1 MSQHKRRQAF
11 KLALPVQRTYQNQAA
26 APALGVP
33 AFMADLQT
41 LQNNFLVLTPNVI
54 QDIVMN
60 PPLLAT
66 QLYQFTLV
74 KNGNATSV
82 RAFSTAINPTT
93 NGRVSIGPV
102 SMSSGNYQ
110 WQAVQTAGAPLQNP
124 QILVRYA
131 SPLN

>member
-1 MSQHKRRQAF
+1 M
-11 KLALPVQRTYQNQAA
+11 ALPVQRTYQFQGA

-33 AFMADLQT
+33 VFMADLQT

-66 QLYQFTLV
+66 QLYDFTLV

-93 NGRVSIGPV
+93 AGRVSIGPV

-110 WQAVQTAGAPLQNP
+110 WQVIQTAGVLANP
-124 QILVRYA
+124 QILVRYG

>member
-1 MSQHKRRQAF
+1 M
-11 KLALPVQRTYQNQAA
+11 ALPVQRTYQFGGA

-33 AFMADLQT
+33 AFMVDQQS

-66 QLYQFTLV
+66 QLYQFTLI

-82 RAFSTAINPTT
+82 RAFSTSINPNT

-102 SMSSGNYQ
+102 AMSSGNYQ
-110 WQAVQTAGAPLQNP
+110 WQVIQTAGVLANP
-124 QILVRYA
+124 QILVRYG
-131 SPLN
+131 SPLQ

>member
-1 MSQHKRRQAF
+1 M
-11 KLALPVQRTYQNQAA
+11 ALPVQRTYQFGGA

-33 AFMADLQT
+33 AFMVDQQS

-60 PPLLAT
+60 PPLLVT

-82 RAFSTAINPTT
+82 RAFSTAINPNT

-110 WQAVQTAGAPLQNP
+110 WQVIQTAGALANP

-131 SPLN
+131 SPLQ

>member
-1 MSQHKRRQAF
+1 
-11 KLALPVQRTYQNQAA
+11 LALPIQRTYQNQAA

-60 PPLLAT
+60 PPLLVT

-74 KNGNATSV
+74 KNGNATAV
-82 RAFSTAINPTT
+82 RAFSTSINPNT

-110 WQAVQTAGAPLQNP
+110 WQQIQTAGALQNP

-131 SPLN
+131 SPLQ

>member
-1 MSQHKRRQAF
+1 M
-11 KLALPVQRTYQNQAA
+11 ALPVQRTYQFQGA

-33 AFMADLQT
+33 VFMADLQT

-66 QLYQFTLV
+66 QLYDFTLV

-93 NGRVSIGPV
+93 SGRVSIGPV

-110 WQAVQTAGAPLQNP
+110 WQCIQTAGALANP
-124 QILVRYA
+124 QILVRYG

>member
-1 MSQHKRRQAF
+1 M
-11 KLALPVQRTYQNQAA
+11 ALPVQRTYQFQGA
-26 APALGVP
+26 APAIGVP
-33 AFMADLQT
+33 VFMADLQT

-54 QDIVMN
+54 QDLVMN

-66 QLYQFTLV
+66 QLYEFTLV

-93 NGRVSIGPV
+93 AGRVAIGNV

-110 WQAVQTAGAPLQNP
+110 WQVIQTAGVLANP
-124 QILVRYA
+124 QILVRYG